1 MDNDN
6 NYWTQEFLVTQAD
19 IDRLVAFIDSS
30 GQAQFLST
38 LAKRVIDGRLRYGHD
53 QSTPVNQISDTTTKV
68 RLWDPAG
75 EWQIGDRVIVLLK
88 PGERLVAYIGV
99 VQAVDWATDRVTVF
113 IPEENYKQ
121 DYGLLYARA
130 PTRQR
135 VVANVQRAVAQQR
148 GLLAGQTTDDNRAET
163 VEKIMGESGER
174 IVSLLLHALREDQ
187 RLTLLDDRYFPRS
200 LTDSPSESQ
209 LHKLAWSLLA
219 QPDPLPTSDLLAL
232 IPNASGDAALFGLHL
247 ALRQH
252 PHWFKNTQSEE
263 RPLWKLAGPP
273 PGSFTP
279 HHAVYDPD
287 TCELLCVPGNEVSAD
302 VVARLWQ
309 AGLLADVV

>member
-19 IDRLVAFIDSS
+19 IDRLVAFIGSS

-38 LAKRVIDGRLRYGHD
+38 LAKRVIDGRLRHGHD

-75 EWQIGDRVIVLLK
+75 EWQIGDRVIVLRK

-121 DYGLLYARA
+121 DYGLLYARD

-148 GLLAGQTTDDNRAET
+148 GLLAGQTTDDNRAEV
-163 VEKIMGESGER
+163 VEEIMGKSGER
-174 IVSLLLHALREDQ
+174 IVSQLLHALREDQ

-200 LTDSPSESQ
+200 LTDSPSESK

-219 QPDPLPTSDLLAL
+219 QPDPCLPATCSRLSLTPAATLLCLASTSHY
-232 IPNASGDAALFGLHL
+232 ASILTGSKHTVRGATVMEIG
-247 ALRQH
+247 RS
-252 PHWFKNTQSEE
+252 T
-263 RPLWKLAGPP
+263 AG
-273 PGSFTP
+273 FFHP
-279 HHAVYDPD
+279 HHAAYDPD
-287 TCELLCVPGNEVSAD
+287 TCELLCLPGNEVSAD
-302 VVARLWQ
+302 VVARPWR